1 MKICVK
7 CGWEVEEDFGLLKDK
22 MNGYVCDWAGANA
35 LPHELETTFERS
47 FAFVA

>member
-1 MKICVK
+1 MEICVK

-22 MNGYVCDWAGANA
+22 EGGYVCDWAGGTA
-35 LPHELETTFERS
+35 LPHELTEERS